1 MANIIDFAK
10 TSGRFNGDEVVAEQ
24 LLEMFVGQ
32 LPEYK
37 DNILAAV
44 AAENCDELY
53 DLAHGLKGS
62 LCYVI
67 IPKLSDTVAALET
80 AAKKK
85 DLKQISALIK
95 ALEDQMALV
104 EKEYQVGFSSE

>member
-1 MANIIDFAK
+1 MANIIDFAQ
-10 TSGRFNGDEVVAEQ
+10 TLERFNGDETVAKQ
-24 LLEMFVGQ
+24 LLDMFITQ

-37 DNILAAV
+37 ETIQAAV
-44 AAENCDELY
+44 AADKYEDLY
-53 DLAHGLKGS
+53 NAAHSLKGS

-67 IPKLSDTVAALET
+67 MPKLSDTVLALET

-95 ALEDQMALV
+95 ELENQMEMV
-104 EKEYQVGFSSE
+104 EKEYQEEFSAE